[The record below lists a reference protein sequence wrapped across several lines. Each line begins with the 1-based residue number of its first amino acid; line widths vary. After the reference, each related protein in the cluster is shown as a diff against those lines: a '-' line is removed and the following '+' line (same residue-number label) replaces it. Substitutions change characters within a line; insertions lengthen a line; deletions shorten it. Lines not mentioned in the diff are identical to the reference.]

1 MSPYLVLLRAV
12 NVGGTVLNMA
22 KLRTLFEAR
31 GFRGVQTYIQSGNL
45 VFRAEREP
53 DGAGLEVAVQREFG
67 VTTRVLVRSLSE
79 MQAVMN
85 SNPFLGRPEVDESK
99 LHVTFFDHAPDGPA
113 GDVESGRDAFE
124 LRGREAYLH
133 CPDGYGRT
141 KLNNAFFERR
151 LKVAA
156 TTRNWRTVQRLLEM
170 LGR

>member
-22 KLRTLFEAR
+22 KLRTLFEGR

-45 VFRAEREP
+45 VFRAESEP
-53 DGAGLEVAVQREFG
+53 DGAGLEAAVQREFG
-67 VTTRVLVRSLSE
+67 VATRVLLRSLPD
-79 MQAVMN
+79 MQEVVNA
-85 SNPFLGRPEVDESK
+85 NPFVGRPGVDESK
-99 LHVTFFDHAPDGPA
+99 LHVTFFDRAPDGPA
-113 GDVESGRDAFE
+113 GDVESGRDEFE
-124 LRGREAYLH
+124 LRGREAYLY

-156 TTRNWRTVQRLLEM
+156 TTRNWRTVKTLLTM
-170 LGR
+170 LGS